1 MNLRNHREINQF
13 AAQRLQ
19 DSPSQQ
25 KIVVIYAALALGL
38 TALVT
43 VLSHVLGL
51 QIDNFG
57 GLSNMGKRTMLSSMQ
72 TMLPI
77 AQSLLHMCLDL
88 GYVAAMLRISRGM
101 YTSPQTL
108 RLGFDRFWLLLRC
121 GICKALRYLL
131 ILFVS
136 IYAGVMIF
144 MLLPIS
150 QPAMEVLNPYLAQMS
165 ALSGE
170 LVLDEAAYVQFAQ
183 AVWPAYLIC
192 GVLFGLIAIP
202 LWYSYRLTT
211 YLVIDKPGLPALLV
225 LRESK
230 QMMRN
235 NRLSLLKLD
244 LGFWWFYLVQLLA
257 SAVCY
262 GDVILPLLGMELP
275 GSGDLWYLAFMVFY
289 YVIEFSV
296 IYFLR
301 SRVEVSYALAYD
313 SLKAEE
319 PQNDGVVL
327 GNIFQM

>member
-1 MNLRNHREINQF
+1 MNIRNRRQIREF
-13 AAQRLQ
+13 AAERLENANAI
-19 DSPSQQ
+19 P
-25 KIVVIYAALALGL
+25 KILLIYCALTLGL
-38 TALVT
+38 SALSVGIGY
-43 VLSHVLGL
+43 LLDLQMAGL
-51 QIDNFG
+51 A
-57 GLSNMGKRTMLSSMQ
+57 GLSSIRRRTTLSAIQS
-72 TMLPI
+72 TLPVAVRLI
-77 AQSLLHMCLDL
+77 TMCLST
-88 GYVAAMLRISRGM
+88 GYLAVMLRVARGQ

-289 YVIEFSV
+289 YAIEFAV

-313 SLKAEE
+313 SLKAEQ
-319 PQNDGVVL
+319 PQKDGVVL
-327 GNIFQM
+327 GNIVQM